1 MNQLQNTKTK
11 LNRQHAIAELWHR
24 GELSWKCHAVQKEL
38 REVFLNAEDNSTLVW
53 LLARQSGKSY
63 DLAILALEQALQIPN
78 SIIKILTDTKLHAQ
92 SIFEPIFKMIL
103 EDCPEA
109 LKPSYTESKFT
120 YYFSNGSQIQLAGSD
135 NKHYERL
142 RGQKSDLVL
151 VDEAG
156 FCDNL
161 KHIVKSILLPTLT
174 HTGGK
179 IVLAST
185 PPTNPDHDFYEFI
198 EQAELNNTL
207 TKKTIYDNPLLKKE
221 QIDRIIKEMGGDN
234 SPQFRREYLCELI
247 REEENVLFPEF
258 TPELERE
265 IIKEWPKPP
274 FYDSY
279 VSMDLG
285 YKDLTVVLFGYFDF
299 RANKV
304 IFEDEIVLSGKEMQ
318 LPELTSAILKKEQQ
332 LWTNT
337 LSGEAKAPYSRVSD
351 INYIV
356 TQEISRI
363 SNGAVYFA
371 PTKKDDKES
380 ALNNL
385 RVMLA
390 TKKIIIS
397 PKCKTLIRHLR
408 NCRWKNT
415 EHKKTFARSP
425 DNGHYD
431 AVDAATYFVRS
442 IAYSK
447 NPYPAHYN
455 VNMTDLYV
463 NNPSKFYGQQSQ
475 DIYRAIFNVRKKG

>member
-1 MNQLQNTKTK
+1 MNQSQNNKTK
-11 LNRQHAIAELWHR
+11 LNRQHAVAELWHR
-24 GELSWKCHAVQKEL
+24 GELSWKCHKVQKEL
-38 REVFLNAEDNSTLVW
+38 REVFLSAPDNSTLVW

-63 DLAILALEQALQIPN
+63 DLAILALEQALQKQN

-92 SIFEPIFKMIL
+92 SIFEPIFKMVL
-103 EDCPEA
+103 EDCPEY

-120 YYFSNGSQIQLAGSD
+120 YHFSNGSQIQLAGSD

-179 IVLAST
+179 IILAST

-207 TKKTIYDNPLLKKE
+207 TKKTIYDNPLLKQE

-234 SPQFRREYLCELI
+234 SPQFRREYLCEVI

-258 TPELERE
+258 TPELEKQ

-304 IFEDEIVLSGKEMQ
+304 IFEDEIVLSGKELQ
-318 LPELTSAILKKEQQ
+318 LPELTNQILKKEAQ
-332 LWTNT
+332 LWSNPLT
-337 LSGEAKAPYSRVSD
+337 GETKAPYLRVSD

-363 SNGAVYFA
+363 SNGEASFA
-371 PTKKDDKES
+371 ATKKDDKES

-390 TKKIIIS
+390 TGKVIIS

-415 EHKKTFARSP
+415 EQKKTFARSP

-455 VNMTDLYV
+455 MDMSDLYV
-463 NNPSKFYGQQSQ
+463 NSPSKFYGQSSL
-475 DIYRAIFNVRKKG
+475 DSYRAIFNVRKKR

>member
-1 MNQLQNTKTK
+1 MTQAPSPKSKINKNA
-11 LNRQHAIAELWHR
+11 AIAELWSR
-24 GELSWKCHAVQKEL
+24 GELSWKCHAVQKDM
-38 REVFLNAEDNSTLVW
+38 RKVFYDADDNATLVW

-63 DLAILALEQALQIPN
+63 MLAGIALEQCLRKSN
-78 SIIKILTDTKLHAQ
+78 SIVKLLTDTKLHAQ
-92 SIFEPIFKMIL
+92 SIFDPIFKMLL
-103 EDCPEA
+103 EDCPEH
-109 LKPSYTESKFT
+109 LKPTYIESKFT
-120 YYFSNGSQIQLAGSD
+120 YHFSNGSSIQLAGSD

-161 KHIVKSILLPTLT
+161 NHIVKSILLPTLT

-185 PPTNPDHDFYEFI
+185 PPTDPDHDFYSFI

-207 TKKTIYDNPLLKKE
+207 TKKTIYDNPLLKEE
-221 QIDRIIKEMGGDN
+221 QVQRIIKEMGGEL
-234 SPQFRREYLCELI
+234 SPQFRREYLCEVI

-258 TPELERE
+258 TPELEAE

-274 FYDSY
+274 FFDTY

-285 YKDLTVVLFGYFDF
+285 YKDLTAVLFAYYDF
-299 RANKV
+299 RADKV
-304 IFEDEIVLSGKEMQ
+304 IIEDEIVLSGKELQ
-318 LPELTSAILKKEQQ
+318 LPDLTERILKKESD
-332 LWTNT
+332 LWTNPI
-337 LSGEAKAPYSRVSD
+337 SGEVKIPTTRVSD

-356 TQEISRI
+356 TQEIARI
-363 SNGAVYFA
+363 SNNKITFLAA
-371 PTKKDDKES
+371 KKDDNES

-390 TKKIIIS
+390 NKKIIIN
-397 PKCKTLIRHLR
+397 PRCKNLIRHLR
-408 NCRWKNT
+408 NCKWKNT
-415 EHKKTFARSP
+415 ETKTTFARSP

-431 AVDAATYFVRS
+431 TVDAIKYLVRS
-442 IAYSK
+442 ISYKK

-455 VNMTDLYV
+455 YDLKDLYV
-463 NNPSKFYGQQSQ
+463 HNPTNFYGQQSH
-475 DIYRAIFNVRKKG
+475 DIYRTIFNVKKK

>member
-1 MNQLQNTKTK
+1 MTQSNKPKINK
-11 LNRQHAIAELWHR
+11 RDAIAELWNR
-24 GELSWKCHAVQKEL
+24 GELSWKCHTVQKDM
-38 REVFLNAEDNSTLVW
+38 RNVFYNAEDNSTMVW
-53 LLARQSGKSY
+53 LLARQSGKSVE
-63 DLAILALEQALQIPN
+63 LAILALEQCLRKSN
-78 SIIKILTDTKLHAQ
+78 SIVKLLTDTKLHAQ
-92 SIFEPIFKMIL
+92 SIFDPIFKMLL
-103 EDCPEA
+103 EDCPEN
-109 LKPSYTESKFT
+109 LKPTYIESKFT
-120 YYFSNGSQIQLAGSD
+120 YHFANGSSIQLAGSD

-185 PPTNPDHDFYEFI
+185 PPTDPDHDFYEFI

-207 TKKTIYDNPLLKKE
+207 TKKTIYDNPLLKEE
-221 QIDRIIKEMGGDN
+221 QVHRIIKEMGGEN
-234 SPQFRREYLCELI
+234 SPQFRREYLCEVI

-258 TPELERE
+258 TTDLENE

-285 YKDLTVVLFGYFDF
+285 YKDLTVILFGYYDF
-299 RANKV
+299 RADKV
-304 IFEDEIVLSGKEMQ
+304 IIEDEIVRTGKEMQ
-318 LPELTSAILKKEQQ
+318 LPDLTRDILKKESE
-332 LWTNT
+332 LWTNPLT
-337 LSGEAKAPYSRVSD
+337 NETRKPYVRVSD

-363 SNGAVYFA
+363 SDGQIYFI
-371 PTKKDDKES
+371 PTKKDDNES

-390 TKKIIIS
+390 SKKIIIN

-408 NCRWKNT
+408 NCKWKSI
-415 EHKKTFARSP
+415 EKKSTFARSP

-431 AVDAATYFVRS
+431 AVDAAKYFVRS
-442 IAYSK
+442 VVYTK
-447 NPYPAHYN
+447 NPYPSNYN
-455 VNMTDLYV
+455 MNMKDLYV
-463 NNPSKFYGQQSQ
+463 TNPQSFYSNPSL
-475 DIYRAIFNVRKKG
+475 DAYRIILGGKKRK